1 MIAFNNSNDEEDK
14 LNKLQ
19 DILNFIHPKDN
30 LFEEVDTKSELDDT
44 NISELIELVYFHLF
58 LENQSEIDLSIK
70 RKSNNALNIKITH
83 LK

>member
-1 MIAFNNSNDEEDK
+1 MIAFNNSNDEENK

-19 DILNFIHPKDN
+19 DILNFIYPEDN
-30 LFEEVDTKSELDDT
+30 LFEEDGAESELDDT

-58 LENQSEIDLSIK
+58 LENQSEIDLSIT
-70 RKSNNALNIKITH
+70 RKPNNALNIKITH